1 MILHAEPQLFVADIE
16 RAVRFYVDAL
26 GFETAFVHGD
36 PPFYA
41 QVVRGGARLNLRHTD
56 RPALDAGFRQAEPDA
71 LSATLAVDDVTA
83 LFAEFQRAGAAF
95 HQPLKHEP
103 WGAQT
108 FIVADLDGNLLCFAG
123 GGALSG
129 ELEQAFAAPDSDYGP
144 LDADA
149 VLNRDSQS

>member
-16 RAVRFYVDAL
+16 RAIRFYVGAL

-41 QVVRGGARLNLRHTD
+41 QVVRDGARLNLRHVD
-56 RPALDAGFRQAEPDA
+56 QPAFDESFRKTEPDA
-71 LSATLAVDDVTA
+71 LSATLAIDDAAA
-83 LFAEFQRAGAAF
+83 LFAEFQRAGATF

-108 FIVADLDGNLLCFAG
+108 FIVADPDGNLLCFAG
-123 GGALSG
+123 NGALSVKA
-129 ELEQAFAAPDSDYGP
+129 ELERPLRRQIAATSGRRSPK
-144 LDADA
+144 
-149 VLNRDSQS
+149 SQ